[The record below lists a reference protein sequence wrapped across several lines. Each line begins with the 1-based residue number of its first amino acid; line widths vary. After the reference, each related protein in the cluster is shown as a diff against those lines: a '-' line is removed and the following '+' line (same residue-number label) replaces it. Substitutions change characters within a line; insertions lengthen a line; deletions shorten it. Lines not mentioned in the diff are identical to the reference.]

1 MNGHRVHRDVAHHHP
16 RVLRRWG
23 EWVWVCECGGA
34 SHRVGTTHVGWRAA
48 VVGALAHSA
57 SLAA

>member
-1 MNGHRVHRDVAHHHP
+1 MHRDIAHHHP